1 MTIKLAAACGRR
13 TIVVALIAALAG
25 LAAVM
30 PATAGAETA
39 TQTPV
44 LAQGSGMGA
53 QPSVA
58 VRRVQRVLREH
69 GYRLGRPGVDGRFGP
84 LTAAAVRNLQADYGL
99 NVDGIV
105 GPKTRR
111 VVGLLRARAQGQS
124 PASQQ
129 SSQQSKASRTTTSAP
144 TNTTPST
151 TAPQQPAV
159 TNSGSD
165 GSPRWGWLVAV
176 ALVAAVAAFCA
187 ALAAMRRPRPT
198 AHADGGPAAPIAPL
212 MREPYVEGHSRDE
225 RIADFRGHAF
235 AATVTAPPGE
245 DLSPGDTWY
254 LVDDVRKRAPVW
266 VRGDDIQ
273 RSASSLAPGEP
284 VIGYVTVSAGGPTR
298 EADGMVR
305 ELEAAC
311 EHAGWQLTE
320 VVTDRETGRGLER
333 PGLGY
338 ALKQIADGH
347 ARGLVVTDLRR
358 LTRSINDLG
367 VLVHWF
373 REAQAGLVALDLG
386 IDTST
391 PTGHEIAA
399 TLITLGDWERERVA
413 QRTRSGLSEVRA
425 SGRTGG
431 RPAVSDRPDLAE
443 RIKAMRAAN
452 MTLQAIA
459 DQLNNEGIPTLRGGA
474 MWRPSSVQAALG
486 YRRPGARNP
495 LEQFPTLEDRA

>member
-1 MTIKLAAACGRR
+1 MTINLAAACGRR
-13 TIVVALIAALAG
+13 TIVVALVTALAG
-25 LAAVM
+25 LAAVV
-30 PATAGAETA
+30 PATAEAQTT

-44 LAQGSGMGA
+44 LAQGAGMGA

-58 VRRVQRVLREH
+58 VRRVQRVLRAH

-84 LTAAAVRNLQADYGL
+84 LTAAAIRKLQADYGL
-99 NVDGIV
+99 SVDGIV
-105 GPKTRR
+105 GAKTRR
-111 VVGLLRARAQGQS
+111 LVGLLRDRAQRQS
-124 PASQQ
+124 PARQQ
-129 SSQQSKASRTTTSAP
+129 SSETKASRTATPAP
-144 TNTTPST
+144 TNTTPAT
-151 TAPQQPAV
+151 TTPQQSPAT
-159 TNSGSD
+159 TNGGSD
-165 GSPRWGWLVAV
+165 DSPTIWWLVALGL
-176 ALVAAVAAFCA
+176 AAAVAAFCA
-187 ALAAMRRPRPT
+187 ALAAMRRPRQAP
-198 AHADGGPAAPIAPL
+198 HADGGPAAPITPL

-225 RIADFRGHAF
+225 RVADFRGHAF
-235 AATVTAPPGE
+235 AATLTTPPGE
-245 DLSPGDTWY
+245 DPSPGDTWY
-254 LVDDVRKRAPVW
+254 LVDDPRKRAPVW
-266 VRGDDIQ
+266 VRGADIN
-273 RSASSLAPGEP
+273 RSPSSLAPGEP
-284 VIGYVTVSAGGPTR
+284 VIGYVTVSADGPAR
-298 EADGMVR
+298 EADGMVH

-320 VVTDRETGRGLER
+320 VVTERETGPGLER

-386 IDTST
+386 IDSST

-413 QRTRSGLSEVRA
+413 QRTRSGLAEVRA
-425 SGRTGG
+425 SGRPGG
-431 RPAVSDRPDLAE
+431 RPAVSDRPDPAE

-452 MTLQAIA
+452 LTLQAIA
-459 DQLNNEGIPTLRGGA
+459 DQLNNEGVPTLRGGA

-486 YRRPGARNP
+486 YRHPSARNP
-495 LEQFPTLEDRA
+495 LEQFPALEDRA